1 MDDCMVMDTPWL
13 TQNWEAIDFPLV
25 NAKLGKWH
33 NRNAT
38 LSGLKALLSR
48 ENLKHYEDYVILVNE
63 EHKDYRVITLKF
75 KDEGQGL
82 ILLMQWLGSNY
93 YKERV

>member
-1 MDDCMVMDTPWL
+1 MYPERWL
-13 TQNWEAIDFPLV
+13 TDNWEAVDFPLI
-25 NAKLGKWH
+25 NKDGHGKWH

-38 LSGLKALLSR
+38 LTGLKALLQR
-48 ENLKHYEDYVILVNE
+48 ENLKLYEDYVILVNE
-63 EHKDYRVITLKF
+63 EHKDYRVITLRF

-93 YKERV
+93 YKERT

>member
-1 MDDCMVMDTPWL
+1 VSATVEKWL
-13 TQNWEAIDFPLV
+13 METWEAVDFPLV
-25 NAKLGKWH
+25 NAQQGKWH

-48 ENLKHYEDYVILVNE
+48 ENLKQYEDYVIFVNA
-63 EHKDYRVITLKF
+63 EHKDYRVISIRF

-93 YKERV
+93 YKERT